1 MAGSVPYG
9 ILQEVRQMKKL
20 ITIGREFGSGGRE
33 IGRRIAEK
41 LQIAYYD
48 QEIVTEIA
56 KRTKHSEEYV
66 ERITEDRPY
75 MAYPIHAG
83 MSFHTAYY
91 AYTEFDRSLTVVA
104 EQHNIIKELAD
115 KSDCIIVGRC
125 ADYILKEKDPFRI
138 FVYADAESKLKRCR
152 ERSPEDE
159 NLSDSKIRRN
169 MRSIDKGRARYYN
182 YFSQQKWGARENYD
196 LLINTAGKDV
206 KQVSEA
212 VADYLKRYLFDR
224 RII

>member
-1 MAGSVPYG
+1 
-9 ILQEVRQMKKL
+9 MKKV

-33 IGRRIAEK
+33 IGHRIAEK

-56 KRTKHSEEYV
+56 KREEYV
-66 ERITEDRPY
+66 ERITENRPY
-75 MAYPIHAG
+75 IPYPINVG
-83 MSFHTAYY
+83 TSFHAPYY
-91 AYTEFDRSLTVVA
+91 AYAEFDRSLTVFA

-115 KSDCIIVGRC
+115 KSDCVIVGRC
-125 ADYILKEKDPFRI
+125 ADYILKEKTPFRI

-159 NLSDSKIRRN
+159 SLSDSKIIRN
-169 MRSIDKGRARYYN
+169 IRSIDKGRARYYN
-182 YFSQQKWGARENYD
+182 YFSRQKWGARENYD

-212 VADYLKRYLFDR
+212 VADYLKRYLFE
-224 RII
+224 

>member
-1 MAGSVPYG
+1 
-9 ILQEVRQMKKL
+9 MKKI

-41 LQIAYYD
+41 LQFSYYD
-48 QEIVTEIA
+48 REIVTEIA
-56 KRTKHSEEYV
+56 KRTKLSEEYV

-75 MAYPIHAG
+75 MPYPIHAG

-91 AYTEFDRSLTVVA
+91 AYTEFDRSLAVFA
-104 EQHNIIKELAD
+104 EQHNIIKELAE

-125 ADYILKEKDPFRI
+125 ADYVLKERAPFRI
-138 FVYADAESKLKRCR
+138 FVFADTESKLKRCR

-159 NLSDSKIRRN
+159 NLSDSKMKRSI
-169 MRSIDKGRARYYN
+169 RSIDRGRARYYN

-196 LLINTAGKDV
+196 LLINTSGKDIR
-206 KQVSEA
+206 QISDA
-212 VADYLKRYLFDR
+212 VANYLKSYLFG
-224 RII
+224 

>member
-1 MAGSVPYG
+1 
-9 ILQEVRQMKKL
+9 MKKV

-41 LQIAYYD
+41 LQFSYYD
-48 QEIVTEIA
+48 REIVTEIA
-56 KRTKHSEEYV
+56 KRTKLSEEYV

-75 MAYPIHAG
+75 MPYPIHAG

-91 AYTEFDRSLTVVA
+91 AYTEFDRSLAVFA
-104 EQHNIIKELAD
+104 EQHNIIKELAE

-125 ADYILKEKDPFRI
+125 ADYVLKEKAPFRI
-138 FVYADAESKLKRCR
+138 FVFADTESKLKRCR

-159 NLSDSKIRRN
+159 TLSDSKMKRN
-169 MRSIDKGRARYYN
+169 IRSIDRGRARYYN

-196 LLINTAGKDV
+196 LLINTSGKDIR
-206 KQVSEA
+206 QISDA
-212 VADYLKRYLFDR
+212 VANYLKSYLFD
-224 RII
+224 

>member
-1 MAGSVPYG
+1 
-9 ILQEVRQMKKL
+9 MKKV

-56 KRTKHSEEYV
+56 KRTKISEEYE

-75 MAYPIHAG
+75 MAYPIHTG
-83 MSFHTAYY
+83 MSFYTAYY
-91 AYTEFDRSLTVVA
+91 AYNEFDKSFTVFA
-104 EQHNIIKELAD
+104 EQHNIIKELAER
-115 KSDCIIVGRC
+115 SDCIIVGRC
-125 ADYILKEKDPFRI
+125 ADYILKEKEPFRI
-138 FVYADAESKLKRCR
+138 FVYADAESKVKRCR

-182 YFSQQKWGARENYD
+182 CFSQQKWGARENYD
-196 LLINTAGKDV
+196 LLINTSGKDIE
-206 KQVSEA
+206 QVSEA
-212 VADYLKRYLFDR
+212 AADFLKKCLFE
-224 RII
+224 

>member
-1 MAGSVPYG
+1 MNKV
-9 ILQEVRQMKKL
+9 

-48 QEIVTEIA
+48 QEIVAEIA
-56 KRTKHSEEYV
+56 KRTKLSEEYV

-75 MAYPIHAG
+75 ISYPIHYG

-91 AYTEFDRSLTVVA
+91 DYTEFDRSLTVFA

-125 ADYILKEKDPFRI
+125 ADFILREKKPFRI
-138 FVYADAESKLKRCR
+138 FVYADTESKLRRCR

-159 NLSDSKIRRN
+159 NLSDSKIQRN
-169 MRSIDKGRARYYN
+169 IRSIDKGRARYYN
-182 YFSQQKWGARENYD
+182 YFSQQRWGACKNYD
-196 LLINTAGKDV
+196 MLINTSGKDV
-206 KQVSEA
+206 EQVSEA
-212 VADYLKRYLFDR
+212 IAGYLKKYLFE
-224 RII
+224 

>member
-20 ITIGREFGSGGRE
+20 ITIGRVFGSGGRE

-91 AYTEFDRSLTVVA
+91 AYTEFDRSLTVFA